1 MKKIMFFLTLTGLL
15 FSCQPKEQLKIVL
28 APTKLELNVG
38 ETGALKATVTPAEAQ
53 IAGVIWKS
61 SNESVATVKAGT
73 VTAVGVGTAEI
84 TATAKSDPTQTAKAE
99 VTVLNPYKDG
109 FTVSAKD
116 VRIGNITQ
124 TNISLTLFF
133 DTEEFLNRVK
143 ACYPSDESAG
153 LKYEDITVKSVTAA
167 ENSLISVGGFFTAGS
182 SLSSGLFGIEKN
194 ISGLNPGSEYT
205 IAFSMELEALGRPLK
220 VTWEAGQTDTVTTPN
235 TGEILIRAYSDF
247 VLSGEIGQPAGKLLN
262 LSDKLAAA
270 GIEVSG
276 LRVAVDVKINDETIT
291 GTEQSVSN
299 ELSWES
305 GKSYDAGTEL
315 SITPEL
321 RFTGTGESTVTPIYE
336 DFPIVV
342 TVPQGLS
349 VSPLEIS
356 LNRKSSIRGIPE
368 AKITAQFSYPDMY
381 IILSGA
387 DYLGDKYDDYD
398 FEQAIWS
405 AVFAD
410 TDNSSKTVTFTDAP
424 YSRSAE
430 ADLDLNSLYHLKLQ
444 TGTLTI
450 PARSGGSVTFSLTA
464 GTDKVWGDSIVIG
477 NTAEFPEKLYFGAS
491 DNYTPRTTKQEGDIE
506 YILVFG
512 DDFNYSYNG
521 LNYKSYA
528 AWNTARKNGDTKGA
542 KDFAR
547 IWTTENPNNPFTRR
561 QATWDLRT
569 VEVKNSHL
577 LQKVLAADPANG
589 TIFMGPNLTKPVSGF
604 TDLNQAG
611 TAGGTTKAG
620 EVLTGSVISDLV
632 TYGYMTARVR
642 TKAHGYNDSPVLG
655 PWYAFWAHGP
665 MHEFDIMEELS
676 PRPYEYCNVNHY
688 HNNWGG
694 FGGQF
699 NSKFYNTV
707 TMSDQQ
713 NYQTKYWTLGLY
725 WDASRYLYY
734 FNDQPYTM
742 ISTDAQ
748 NRTANRVMYS
758 IPDAKVINSNGDGT
772 SQTPG
777 NTTTSCTDWGY
788 SGRLKAVPS
797 APVNIFVSTEAG
809 GAWGGG
815 NLSYELRKKYPTW
828 MEVDYVAYYLP
839 NVEITSVVIDPE
851 LTAKYADVYY
861 GTPDFQL
868 MAAVEPAAAVQ
879 SVVWTSSDPDIV
891 SIDSETGT
899 VTLKKAGGPVTITA
913 TSVVDSTKSDSFEMT
928 VLEIATPVESVS
940 IEGEANVNIDLG
952 STLTFTATVS
962 PATASVKDILWTAE
976 PADQSVAEIVE
987 NGSSITVKGIAGG
1000 TFTLRATAAADE
1012 TKSDTVEITVVSP
1025 KAPDTFEAFGITFT
1039 KTLALDFTPD
1049 ADGAVTLPPDVTFE
1063 NGTPQY
1069 SGDMLVVN
1077 CGGGK
1082 PRLQISGL
1090 QANDKLVLVRARY
1103 NGNPNA
1109 YITTPDSG
1117 NNFQYLRPGS
1127 GLWVVDNGWNGGVH
1141 HDASFSSKDSLYGI
1155 YAADGGYGFMI
1166 HKDVNSDNSDQIRY
1180 NGDFNGS
1187 DLGTSVNLVFEGDG
1201 QIFVEYIGIY
1211 SSSENV
1217 PSPSQT
1223 GLRPDETITRNGKQY
1238 TLIGSLLVENTDGID
1253 IGSLPGAEL
1262 ISEGSL
1268 LRFKLDSTDNKGT
1281 LDLQPGAENTSYIE
1295 VRARHSSSGESYR
1308 PHLGLTWEAQFFR
1321 NNAGGT
1327 LGNGL
1332 SMGGQ
1337 TKYAINPVGGIF
1349 SLYGILL
1356 PATQGENL
1364 GFFFGENFQ
1373 GNSIL
1378 GAGTAPQAVRNAAS
1392 YPFFFASDQNASG
1405 QYFDIDYIAFYT
1417 DAQ

>member
-1 MKKIMFFLTLTGLL
+1 MRKIVFFLTMTGLL
-15 FSCQPKEQLKIVL
+15 FACQPKEQVKIVL
-28 APTKLELNVG
+28 TPTELELNVG
-38 ETGALKATVTPAEAQ
+38 ESGVLKATLTPAEAQ
-53 IAGVIWKS
+53 IAGVTWKS
-61 SNESVATVKAGT
+61 SNDSVATVKSGT

-84 TATAKSDPTQTAKAE
+84 TATAQSDPSQTAKAT

-109 FTVSAKD
+109 LTVSAKD
-116 VRIGNITQ
+116 IRIGNITQ
-124 TNISLTLFF
+124 TDVSLTLFS
-133 DTEEFLNRVK
+133 DSEELLNRVK
-143 ACYPSDESAG
+143 ACYPSDESSG
-153 LKYEDITVKSVTAA
+153 LTYNEITVKSVTAA
-167 ENSLISVGGFFTAGS
+167 ENSLIFIGGFFTAGS
-182 SLSSGLFGIEKN
+182 SLSSGLFGIEKK
-194 ISGLNPGSEYT
+194 ISDLQPGTAYT
-205 IAFSMELEALGRPLK
+205 VAFSLELEALGRSLK
-220 VTWEAGQTDTVTTPN
+220 VTWEPGQTDTVTTPN

-247 VLSGEIGQPAGKLLN
+247 VLSGEIGRPAGKLLN

-270 GIEVSG
+270 GITYSG
-276 LRVAVDVKINDETIT
+276 LQVTIDVNINNETIS
-291 GTEQSVSN
+291 GTAQSVSN

-305 GKSYDAGTEL
+305 GKSYEAGTVL
-315 SITPEL
+315 SITPVL
-321 RFTGTGESTVTPIYE
+321 HFTGTETVSPIYE

-349 VSPLEIS
+349 VSPLEIN
-356 LNRKSSIRGIPE
+356 LNRKSSDRGIPE
-368 AKITAQFSYPDMY
+368 EKITAQFSYPDMY

-387 DYLGDKYDDYD
+387 EYLGDKYDDYD
-398 FEQAIWS
+398 FEQATWS

-430 ADLDLNSLYHLKLQ
+430 AALDLNGVYHLKLQ

-450 PARSGGSVTFSLTA
+450 PDRSGGSVTFSLTA
-464 GTDKVWGDSIVIG
+464 GTDGVWGDSISIR
-477 NTAEFPEKLYFGAS
+477 NAAEFPEKLYFGAS

-506 YILVFG
+506 YVLVFG

-569 VEVKNSHL
+569 AEVKNSHL

-611 TAGGTTKAG
+611 TAGGATKAG
-620 EVLTGSVISDLV
+620 EVLTGSVISERV

-642 TKAHGYNDSPVLG
+642 TKAHGYNDATVKG

-707 TMSDQQ
+707 TMADQQ
-713 NYQTKYWTLGLY
+713 NYQTNYWTLGLY
-725 WDASRYLYY
+725 WDTSRYLYY

-742 ISTDAQ
+742 ISTDAD
-748 NRTANRVMYS
+748 NRVANRVMYS
-758 IPDAKVINSNGDGT
+758 IAGATVVQSNGDGA

-777 NTTTSCTDWGY
+777 NTTTTCTDWGY

-797 APVNIFVSTEAG
+797 APVNIYVSTEAG
-809 GAWGGG
+809 GDWGGG
-815 NLSYELRKKYPTW
+815 NLSYELRKQYPTW
-828 MEVDYVAYYLP
+828 MEVDYIAYYLP
-839 NVEITSVVIDPE
+839 NVEITSVVIDSE
-851 LTAKYADVYY
+851 LTAKYANVYY

-868 MAAVEPAAAVQ
+868 TAAVEPAAAVQ
-879 SVVWTSSDPDIV
+879 SVVWTSSNPDIA

-913 TSVVDSTKSDSFEMT
+913 TSVIDSTKSDSFEMT

-940 IEGEANVNIDLG
+940 IEGETDVSIDLG
-952 STLTFTATVS
+952 KTQTFTATVF
-962 PATASVKDILWTAE
+962 PETASVKDIVWTTE
-976 PADQSVAEIVE
+976 PADQSVAEIAE
-987 NGSSITVKGIAGG
+987 NGSSVTVKGVAGG

-1012 TKSDTVEITVVSP
+1012 TKTDTVEITVVSP
-1025 KAPDTFEAFGITFT
+1025 KAPETFEAFGITFT

-1049 ADGAVTLPPDVTFE
+1049 ADGAVTLPPGVAFE

-1069 SGDMLVVN
+1069 SGDRMVVT
-1077 CGGGK
+1077 CGGDK
-1082 PRLQISGL
+1082 PQLQISGL
-1090 QANDKLVLVRARY
+1090 QASDKLVLVRAGY
-1103 NGNPNA
+1103 NGSPNA

-1117 NNFQYLRPGS
+1117 HNFQYLRPGS
-1127 GLWVVDNGWNGGVH
+1127 GLWVVDSSWKGGTK
-1141 HDASFSSKDSLYGI
+1141 HDASYSAEDSLYGV
-1155 YAADGGYGFMI
+1155 YAADGGYGFTI
-1166 HKDVNSDNSDQIRY
+1166 HKDVNSDNPDQIRY
-1180 NGDFNGS
+1180 NGDFGGS
-1187 DLGTSVNLVFEGDG
+1187 DLGNSVNLVFEGDG

-1211 SSSENV
+1211 SSTENV
-1217 PSPSQT
+1217 PSPSQA
-1223 GLRPDETITRNGKQY
+1223 GLRPDETITRNGKEY
-1238 TLIGSLLVENTDGID
+1238 TLIGSLLADSTNGID
-1253 IGSLPGAEL
+1253 ITSLSGAEL
-1262 ISEGSL
+1262 ITEGSL
-1268 LRFKLDSTDNKGT
+1268 LRFKLDSTGNKGT
-1281 LDLQPGAENTSYIE
+1281 LDLQPGAANTSYIE
-1295 VRARHSSSGESYR
+1295 IRARHSSSGASYC

-1332 SMGGQ
+1332 AMGGQ
-1337 TKYAINPVGGIF
+1337 TKYAINPTAGLF

-1364 GFFFGENFQ
+1364 GFFFGENFL
-1373 GNSIL
+1373 GNSLL
-1378 GAGTAPQAVRNAAS
+1378 GTNTAPQTVGNAAS
-1392 YPFFFASDQNASG
+1392 YPFYFASESNATG

-1417 DAQ
+1417 EAQ